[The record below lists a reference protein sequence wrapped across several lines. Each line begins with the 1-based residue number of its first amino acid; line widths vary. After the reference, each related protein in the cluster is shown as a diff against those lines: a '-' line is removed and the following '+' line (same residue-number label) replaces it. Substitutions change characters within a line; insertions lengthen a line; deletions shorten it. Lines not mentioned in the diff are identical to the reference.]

1 MFTSDELVFVW
12 PVGKAL
18 LVVIGSVGILVYAAW
33 VGTKKMASND
43 AKQESD
49 PETVGNLPP
58 AAWQHFGIR
67 DGARQVISRCLV
79 IFDEVLLLRVTSI
92 FRFDS
97 SPDSR

>member
-12 PVGKAL
+12 PIGKAL

-33 VGTKKMASND
+33 VGTKKMVSRD

-49 PETVGNLPP
+49 VMTVGNQPP
-58 AAWQHFGIR
+58 AVWQRFGIR

-97 SPDSR
+97 PPDSR